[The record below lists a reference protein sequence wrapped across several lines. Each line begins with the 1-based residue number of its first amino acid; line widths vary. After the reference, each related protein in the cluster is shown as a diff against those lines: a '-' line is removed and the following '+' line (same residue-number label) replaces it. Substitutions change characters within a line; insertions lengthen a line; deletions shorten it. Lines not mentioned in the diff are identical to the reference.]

1 MKHIPEHIFRK
12 YDIRG
17 QAMGPGAVI
26 DGDVAHSIGRA
37 YGTYLQRSENLK
49 QVVAGHD
56 NRITSE
62 TLHQRA
68 ISGLLESGCDVVDIG
83 LVSTPLVYWSTM
95 QRGGCA
101 GLMVTGSHL
110 EPDKNGFKLSI
121 GAQSL
126 YGDKITGLYRIIT
139 AEDYEAGDGRLEQI
153 PAQTVYSDYVSD
165 LAGRARAARSL
176 KVVIDAGNGT
186 GGLFSQQLIAAW
198 GHTVLDCLYCEP
210 DGRYPNHQPDPGDPD
225 NMQDLC
231 ARVLETNAD
240 LGLAFDGD
248 ADRLGVVNEQGK
260 LIAPDRVLALLA
272 KDVLS
277 RNPGAQILADV
288 SSSQVVLD
296 VVRQAGGVPLLSA
309 TGHSLVKAKM
319 AETGALLGGEMS
331 GHIFMAEDYFGF
343 DDAYLVAGRV
353 LALLAAGDEPLSAL
367 DQAMPRLY
375 STPLYRPHCP
385 PELNQQVMDAIS
397 KRLDDQ
403 GEPLAIDGL
412 RVQFDNGWGLVRPSN
427 TEPVLSMRFE
437 GRTAADAQ
445 AYKEMFFAVL
455 REFPQIDLSDIE

>member
-1 MKHIPEHIFRK
+1 MNNITPNIFRK

-17 QAMGPGAVI
+17 QALGPNAVI
-26 DGDVAHSIGRA
+26 DGDVAYHIGRA
-37 YGTYLQRSENLK
+37 YGTYLQRSENLQ
-49 QVVAGHD
+49 QVVIGHD

-62 TLHQRA
+62 MLHGRA
-68 ISGLLESGCDVVDIG
+68 ITGLVESGCDVLDIG
-83 LVSTPLVYWSTM
+83 LVSTPLVYWTTV
-95 QRGGCA
+95 QHGTIA
-101 GLMVTGSHL
+101 GLMITGSHL
-110 EPDKNGFKLSI
+110 APDKNGFKLSI

-126 YGDKITGLYRIIT
+126 YGDKVQGLYEIIST
-139 AEDYEAGDGRLEQI
+139 EDYVSGTGSLERKATEA
-153 PAQTVYSDYVSD
+153 VYSDYVSD
-165 LAGRARAARSL
+165 LANRAPAQRAL

-186 GGLFSQQLIAAW
+186 GGLFSTQLVAAW
-198 GHTVLDCLYCEP
+198 GHTVLECLYCEP
-210 DGRYPNHQPDPGDPD
+210 DGRFPNHQPDPGDPE
-225 NMQDLC
+225 NVHDLS
-231 ARVLETNAD
+231 AKVRELGAD
-240 LGLAFDGD
+240 IGLAFDGD
-248 ADRLGVVNEQGK
+248 ADRLGVVDEQGN
-260 LIAPDRVLALLA
+260 LIAPDRVLTLLA

-296 VVRQAGGVPLLSA
+296 EVSQAGGSPLLCP

-353 LALLAAGDEPLSAL
+353 LALLAAADVPLSAL

-397 KRLDDQ
+397 KRLKDR
-403 GEPLAIDGL
+403 GEALEIDGL
-412 RVQFDNGWGLVRPSN
+412 RMQFENGWGLVRPSN

-455 REFPQIDLSDIE
+455 GEFPQLNLSDIE